1 MQLSWLVRGLR
12 TGVLTTRYP
21 HVPESLPT
29 GSRGRPVLDAA
40 RCRAADGCDACV
52 RACLPN
58 AITLAEK
65 EASTSACGG
74 GQDGPQIAVNYG
86 ACIMCGLCIT
96 ACPTGAMSMAADY
109 ELAVR
114 RPEDLV
120 YRANLAT
127 EVS

>member
-21 HVPESLPT
+21 RAAEALPT
-29 GSRGRPVLDAA
+29 GFRGRPVLDAA

-58 AITLAEK
+58 AISLA
-65 EASTSACGG
+65 GGPDG
-74 GQDGPQIAVNYG
+74 GQLSVNYG
-86 ACIMCGLCIT
+86 ACIMCGLCVA
-96 ACPTGAMSMAADY
+96 ACPAGAMSMTADY
-109 ELAVR
+109 ELATR

-120 YRANLAT
+120 YRAN
-127 EVS
+127 